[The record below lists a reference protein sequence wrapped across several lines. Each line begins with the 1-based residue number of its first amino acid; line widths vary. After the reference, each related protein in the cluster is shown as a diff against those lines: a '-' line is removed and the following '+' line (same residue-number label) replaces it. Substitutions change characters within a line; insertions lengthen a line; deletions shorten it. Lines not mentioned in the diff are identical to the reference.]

1 MLYCLQVLNAAE
13 VPLKKDRVELEK
25 TQKSATMMTGGREQ
39 LPYKKSLSRFW
50 FFQLG
55 KEMPERA
62 VPQVYETMNG
72 EQNLNEKWLFI
83 SFYNTHTQKK
93 I

>member
-1 MLYCLQVLNAAE
+1 
-13 VPLKKDRVELEK
+13 
-25 TQKSATMMTGGREQ
+25 
-39 LPYKKSLSRFW
+39 
-50 FFQLG
+50 
-55 KEMPERA
+55 MPERA